1 MRKKPTLNK
10 IIVDRYIEMSKKLR
24 SIGVF
29 VCIVL
34 KLLLIVTIIIVANKQ
49 KSVSIFQSIDHQLV
63 MNRLTRINV
72 TTAAV
77 FFLLFVSHKPKTK
90 TTSKL
95 TSNVLRAH
103 SDFLLSEA
111 ITSLLNRQH

>member
-1 MRKKPTLNK
+1 
-10 IIVDRYIEMSKKLR
+10 MSKKLR

-77 FFLLFVSHKPKTK
+77 FFYFLFLINENKNNKQINKQCASCT
-90 TTSKL
+90 
-95 TSNVLRAH
+95 
-103 SDFLLSEA
+103 
-111 ITSLLNRQH
+111 

>member
-77 FFLLFVSHKPKTK
+77 FFYFLF
-90 TTSKL
+90 L
-95 TSNVLRAH
+95 
-103 SDFLLSEA
+103 
-111 ITSLLNRQH
+111 INRKQKQQAN